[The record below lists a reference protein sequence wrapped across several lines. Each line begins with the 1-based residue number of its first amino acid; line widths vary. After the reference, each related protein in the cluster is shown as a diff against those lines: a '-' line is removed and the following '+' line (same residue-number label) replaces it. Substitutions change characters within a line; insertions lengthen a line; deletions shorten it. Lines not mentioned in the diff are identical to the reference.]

1 MACLVHTT
9 NKKQPWD
16 TFLFRKP
23 KKEIFMENI
32 TFTTEQKEQIKQNA
46 LAIERYIVENVVP
59 RLAGDVRLEF
69 GGTHQCPRTGAVTP
83 MYVLVIKKEPYY
95 FCAGWNKTQ
104 EAHVGLVYGFGPAMI
119 LEERQTDAL
128 YALLQNW
135 SSLKVK
141 LERAIRDQ
149 DAANAFINNFTV

>member
-1 MACLVHTT
+1 
-9 NKKQPWD
+9 
-16 TFLFRKP
+16 
-23 KKEIFMENI
+23 MENI

-46 LAIERYIVENVVP
+46 LAIEHYIVENVVP

-149 DAANAFINNFTV
+149 DAANAFINNIEV

>member
-1 MACLVHTT
+1 
-9 NKKQPWD
+9 
-16 TFLFRKP
+16 
-23 KKEIFMENI
+23 MENI
-32 TFTTEQKEQIKQNA
+32 TFTIEQKEQIKQNA
-46 LAIERYIVENVVP
+46 LAIERYIVESIVP

-83 MYVLVIKKEPYY
+83 MYVLVIKKEPCH

-104 EAHVGLVYGFGPAMI
+104 EAHVGLVYGFGPAMV

-135 SSLKVK
+135 SSLKTK
-141 LERAIRDQ
+141 IEQIIAKQ
-149 DAANAFINNFTV
+149 DAANAFINNFEV

>member
-1 MACLVHTT
+1 
-9 NKKQPWD
+9 
-16 TFLFRKP
+16 
-23 KKEIFMENI
+23 MENI

-46 LAIERYIVENVVP
+46 LAIEHYIVENVVP

-83 MYVLVIKKEPYY
+83 MYVLVIKKEPDS

-104 EAHVGLVYGFGPAMI
+104 EAHVGLVYGFGPAMV

-135 SSLKVK
+135 SLLKVK
-141 LERAIRDQ
+141 LERVIREQ
-149 DAANAFINNFTV
+149 DAANAFINNFEI

>member
-1 MACLVHTT
+1 
-9 NKKQPWD
+9 
-16 TFLFRKP
+16 
-23 KKEIFMENI
+23 MENI
-32 TFTTEQKEQIKQNA
+32 TFTKEQQEQIKQNA

-83 MYVLVIKKEPYY
+83 MYVLVIKKEPYH

-104 EAHVGLVYGFGPAMI
+104 KAHVGLVYGFGPAMV

-135 SSLKVK
+135 SSLKTK
-141 LERAIRDQ
+141 IEQIIAKQ
-149 DAANAFINNFTV
+149 DAANAFINNFEI

>member
-1 MACLVHTT
+1 
-9 NKKQPWD
+9 
-16 TFLFRKP
+16 
-23 KKEIFMENI
+23 MENI
-32 TFTTEQKEQIKQNA
+32 TFTQEQKEQIKNNA

-69 GGTHQCPRTGAVTP
+69 GGTHQCPRTGATTP
-83 MYVLVIKKEPYY
+83 TYVLVVKKEPYY

-104 EAHVGLVYGFGPAMI
+104 EAHVGLVYGFGPAMV

-141 LERAIRDQ
+141 LEQTIRDQ
-149 DAANAFINNFTV
+149 DAANAFINNFEI

>member
-1 MACLVHTT
+1 
-9 NKKQPWD
+9 
-16 TFLFRKP
+16 
-23 KKEIFMENI
+23 MENI
-32 TFTTEQKEQIKQNA
+32 TFNQEQKEQIKQNA
-46 LAIERYIVENVVP
+46 LTIEHYIVENVVP

-69 GGTHQCPRTGAVTP
+69 GGTHQCPRTEAVTP

-135 SSLKVK
+135 SSLKTK
-141 LERAIRDQ
+141 IEQIIANQ
-149 DAANAFINNFTV
+149 DATNAFINNFQI

>member
-1 MACLVHTT
+1 
-9 NKKQPWD
+9 
-16 TFLFRKP
+16 
-23 KKEIFMENI
+23 MENI
-32 TFTTEQKEQIKQNA
+32 TFTKEQKEQIKQNA

-69 GGTHQCPRTGAVTP
+69 GGTHQCPRTGATTP
-83 MYVLVIKKEPYY
+83 TYVLVVKKEPYY

-104 EAHVGLVYGFGPAMI
+104 EAHVGLVYGFGPAMV

-135 SSLKVK
+135 SSLKAK
-141 LERAIRDQ
+141 LERVIREQ
-149 DAANAFINNFTV
+149 DTANAFINNFEV

>member
-1 MACLVHTT
+1 
-9 NKKQPWD
+9 
-16 TFLFRKP
+16 
-23 KKEIFMENI
+23 MENI
-32 TFTTEQKEQIKQNA
+32 TFTTEQQEQIKSNA

-83 MYVLVIKKEPYY
+83 MYVLVIKKEPYH

-104 EAHVGLVYGFGPAMI
+104 EAHVGLVYGFGPAMV

-135 SSLKVK
+135 SLLKVK
-141 LERAIRDQ
+141 LERVIREQ
-149 DAANAFINNFTV
+149 DVANAFINNFEV

>member
-1 MACLVHTT
+1 MQRACTRIHKNLGGI
-9 NKKQPWD
+9 K
-16 TFLFRKP
+16 
-23 KKEIFMENI
+23 MENI

-69 GGTHQCPRTGAVTP
+69 GGTHHCPRTGTPTP
-83 MYVLVIKKEPYY
+83 MYVLVVKKEPYH

-104 EAHVGLVYGFGPAMI
+104 EAHVGLVYGFGPAMV

-135 SSLKVK
+135 SSLKAK
-141 LERAIRDQ
+141 IEQIIAKQ
-149 DAANAFINNFTV
+149 DAANAFINNFEI

>member
-1 MACLVHTT
+1 
-9 NKKQPWD
+9 
-16 TFLFRKP
+16 
-23 KKEIFMENI
+23 MENI
-32 TFTTEQKEQIKQNA
+32 TFTTEQKKQIKQNA
-46 LAIERYIVENVVP
+46 LAIEHYIVENIVP

-83 MYVLVIKKEPYY
+83 MYVLVVKKELYS

-104 EAHVGLVYGFGPAMI
+104 EAHVGLVYGFGPAMV

-135 SSLKVK
+135 SSLKAK
-141 LERAIRDQ
+141 IEQIIAKQ
-149 DAANAFINNFTV
+149 DATNAFINNFEVLGGKYDDLL

>member
-1 MACLVHTT
+1 
-9 NKKQPWD
+9 
-16 TFLFRKP
+16 
-23 KKEIFMENI
+23 MENI
-32 TFTTEQKEQIKQNA
+32 TFNQEQKESIKQNA

-69 GGTHQCPRTGAVTP
+69 GGTHHCPRTGTPTP
-83 MYVLVIKKEPYY
+83 MYVLVVKKEPDS

-104 EAHVGLVYGFGPAMI
+104 EAHVGLVYGFGPAMV

-135 SSLKVK
+135 SSLKTK
-141 LERAIRDQ
+141 IEQIIAKQ
-149 DAANAFINNFTV
+149 DATNAFINIFEV

>member
-1 MACLVHTT
+1 
-9 NKKQPWD
+9 
-16 TFLFRKP
+16 
-23 KKEIFMENI
+23 MENI

-46 LAIERYIVENVVP
+46 LAIEHYIVENVVP

-83 MYVLVIKKEPYY
+83 MYVLVIKKEPDS

-104 EAHVGLVYGFGPAMI
+104 EAHVGLVYGFGPAMV

-135 SSLKVK
+135 SLLKVK
-141 LERAIRDQ
+141 LERVIREQ
-149 DAANAFINNFTV
+149 DAANAFINNFQI

>member
-1 MACLVHTT
+1 
-9 NKKQPWD
+9 
-16 TFLFRKP
+16 
-23 KKEIFMENI
+23 MENI

-46 LAIERYIVENVVP
+46 LTIEHYIVEKVVP

-69 GGTHQCPRTGAVTP
+69 GGTHHCPRTGTPTP

-95 FCAGWNKTQ
+95 FCAGSNKTQ

-119 LEERQTDAL
+119 LAERHTDAL
-128 YALLQNW
+128 YALIQNW

-149 DAANAFINNFTV
+149 DAANAFINNFEV

>member
-1 MACLVHTT
+1 
-9 NKKQPWD
+9 
-16 TFLFRKP
+16 
-23 KKEIFMENI
+23 MENI

-83 MYVLVIKKEPYY
+83 KYVLVVKKELYP
-95 FCAGWNKTQ
+95 FCAGWNKEQ
-104 EAHVGLVYGFGPAMI
+104 QAHVGLVYGFGPAII
-119 LEERQTDAL
+119 LAERQTDAL
-128 YALLQNW
+128 YALLKDW

-141 LERAIRDQ
+141 LERTIREQ

>member
-1 MACLVHTT
+1 
-9 NKKQPWD
+9 
-16 TFLFRKP
+16 
-23 KKEIFMENI
+23 MENI

-46 LAIERYIVENVVP
+46 LAIEHYIVENVVP

-135 SSLKVK
+135 SALKVK
-141 LERAIRDQ
+141 LERTIRDQ
-149 DAANAFINNFTV
+149 DAANAFINNFEV

>member
-1 MACLVHTT
+1 
-9 NKKQPWD
+9 
-16 TFLFRKP
+16 
-23 KKEIFMENI
+23 MENI
-32 TFTTEQKEQIKQNA
+32 TFNQEQQEQIKQNA

-69 GGTHQCPRTGAVTP
+69 GGTHHCPRTGTPTP
-83 MYVLVIKKEPYY
+83 MYVLVVKKEPDS

-104 EAHVGLVYGFGPAMI
+104 KAYVGLVYGFGPAMV

-135 SSLKVK
+135 SSLKAK
-141 LERAIRDQ
+141 LERTIRDQ
-149 DAANAFINNFTV
+149 DAANAFINNFQI

>member
-1 MACLVHTT
+1 
-9 NKKQPWD
+9 
-16 TFLFRKP
+16 
-23 KKEIFMENI
+23 MENI
-32 TFTTEQKEQIKQNA
+32 TFTTEQKNQIKQNA
-46 LAIERYIVENVVP
+46 LAIEHYIVENVVP

-83 MYVLVIKKEPYY
+83 MYVLVVKKEPDS

-104 EAHVGLVYGFGPAMI
+104 KAHVGLVYGFGPAMI

-135 SSLKVK
+135 SSLKTK
-141 LERAIRDQ
+141 IEQIIAKQ
-149 DAANAFINNFTV
+149 DAANAFINNFQI

>member
-1 MACLVHTT
+1 
-9 NKKQPWD
+9 
-16 TFLFRKP
+16 
-23 KKEIFMENI
+23 MENI

-46 LAIERYIVENVVP
+46 LAIEHYIVENVVP

-69 GGTHQCPRTGAVTP
+69 GGTHHCPRTGTATP

-104 EAHVGLVYGFGPAMI
+104 EAHVGLVYGFGPAMV

-135 SSLKVK
+135 SSLKTK
-141 LERAIRDQ
+141 IEQIIAKQ
-149 DAANAFINNFTV
+149 DAANAFINNFQI